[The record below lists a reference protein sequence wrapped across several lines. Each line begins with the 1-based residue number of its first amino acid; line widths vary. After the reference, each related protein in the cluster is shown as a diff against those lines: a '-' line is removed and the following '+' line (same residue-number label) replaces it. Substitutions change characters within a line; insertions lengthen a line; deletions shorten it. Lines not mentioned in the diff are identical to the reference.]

1 MNNDSNNNDLFG
13 CDFRNDLYDKIAYIL
28 TYPNE
33 DFYNISS
40 NIKILLE
47 KSNYDSKDLFDNFY
61 SQIKEKS
68 IGDIQELYTAT
79 FELNAKFSLNI
90 GSHIF
95 KDDIKKRSMF
105 MSRIREALIK
115 YSVEEKTELPDFL
128 PFILRLATK
137 IDEVNSL
144 ESLLVECLIDPI
156 SEMIKQFED
165 SKNPYNNL
173 LKTVLK
179 ILQYDFKKIKTVE
192 LEDSLC

>member
-1 MNNDSNNNDLFG
+1 MNNDKNNNDLFG

-33 DFYNISS
+33 DFFVISS
-40 NIKILLE
+40 SIKTLLE
-47 KSNYDSKDLFDNFY
+47 ESNFDTKDSFDNFY
-61 SQIKEKS
+61 SQTKERS
-68 IGDIQELYTAT
+68 IGEIQELYTTT

-105 MSRIREALIK
+105 MSRIREALIR
-115 YSVEEKTELPDFL
+115 YGVEEKTELPDFL
-128 PFILRLATK
+128 PFILRLSTK
-137 IDEVNSL
+137 IDEINSL
-144 ESLLVECLIDPI
+144 EPLLTECLIDPI
-156 SEMIKQFED
+156 SEIIKQFED
-165 SKNPYNNL
+165 NKNPYNNL